1 MASIIETMNTTDLS
15 SNELSSLSREDL
27 VKLVT
32 RAQMEM
38 EFYKA
43 KAGHYTLTPDQE
55 KILFVLNHDLA
66 QCKSKTDL
74 AL

>member
-43 KAGHYTLTPDQE
+43 KAGQLYTNTRPR
-55 KILFVLNHDLA
+55 KNII
-66 QCKSKTDL
+66 CIKSRFSTV
-74 AL
+74 